1 MIKLIHITDPHLPY
15 PGTLLHG
22 LDPHRNL
29 DACLRHVERYHDDA
43 HLIVVSG
50 DLTENGDV
58 AAYTALED
66 RLADIRPPMRLML
79 GNHDDRATFRT
90 IFPGA
95 FDNSHFLQSV
105 TSTDEGVV
113 VTLDT
118 LEQGRVEGHLCA
130 ERLAWLDARLS
141 EASVRPVFLF
151 LHHPPFDIQVPSLDS
166 SRLMESEGL
175 LAVLRRHGNV
185 RYIFAGHVH
194 RQVSGLWH
202 GIPFS
207 TLPGTSHQSAA
218 TFGGG
223 GFAISFEP
231 PAYSVIFLNQT
242 SVTIHQI
249 HFLEDPT

>member
-22 LDPHRNL
+22 LDPHGNL
-29 DACLRHVERYHDDA
+29 DACLRHVDRHHDDA
-43 HLIVVSG
+43 NLIVVSG
-50 DLTENGDV
+50 DLTEQGDV
-58 AAYTALED
+58 AAYRALAE
-66 RLADIRPPMRLML
+66 RLAYVRAPVRLML
-79 GNHDDRATFRT
+79 GNHDDRGNFRT
-90 IFPGA
+90 IFPDA
-95 FDNSHFLQSV
+95 FDKSRFLQNV
-105 TSTDEGVV
+105 TSTAEGLV

-118 LEQGRVEGHLCA
+118 LEQGCVEGHLCL
-130 ERLAWLDARLS
+130 ERLAWLDARLL
-141 EASVRPVFLF
+141 EAGGQPVFLF
-151 LHHPPFDIQVPSLDS
+151 LHHPPFDIHIPSLDS
-166 SRLMESEGL
+166 SRLKASEDL

-207 TLPGTSHQSAA
+207 TLPGTSHQSAP
-218 TFGGG
+218 TFDGG

-242 SVTIHQI
+242 SVTIHPI
-249 HFLEDPT
+249 HFLEGLN